1 MSSGLVSL
9 DEADAVSMMST
20 CTAHQQLLLQFPKSR
35 QRKNESEP
43 DEGFITIREIQESLS
58 RISGVVTLRSVG

>member
-9 DEADAVSMMST
+9 DEADVVSMMST
-20 CTAHQQLLLQFPKSR
+20 CAAHQRPLLRFPKSR

-43 DEGFITIREIQESLS
+43 DKGLITIREIQESLS
-58 RISGVVTLRSVG
+58 